1 MDMMIPAT
9 SLSFA
14 QLFTLIFSGT
24 FGLMG
29 AIFLAVGLGFQTAV
43 NRKRSLCTA
52 YTEGTVS
59 AMQTQFGSTSLRA
72 VYSFTIDG
80 KPLQYISSYAGAPNL
95 LVGQTVSVNYD
106 PQNIGRV
113 YIEEDARLMK
123 NFTRVFAIL
132 GGVFLVIALAV
143 AVVLLGVL
151 QA

>member
-1 MDMMIPAT
+1 MDMIIPAT
-9 SLSFA
+9 NLTFA

-80 KPLQYISSYAGAPNL
+80 KPLQYISSYTGNSNL
-95 LVGQTVSVNYD
+95 LVGQTVGVYYD

-113 YIEEDARLMK
+113 FIEEDARQMK
-123 NFTRVFAIL
+123 NVTRVFVIL
-132 GGVFLVIALAV
+132 GGVFLVIALVV

-151 QA
+151 SV

>member
-1 MDMMIPAT
+1 MDMIIPAT
-9 SLSFA
+9 NLTFA

-80 KPLQYISSYAGAPNL
+80 KPLQYISSYAGNTNL
-95 LVGQTVSVNYD
+95 LVGQTVGVYYD

-113 YIEEDARLMK
+113 FIEEDARQMK
-123 NFTRVFAIL
+123 NVTRVFVIL
-132 GGVFLVIALAV
+132 GGVFLVIALVV

-151 QA
+151 SV

>member
-1 MDMMIPAT
+1 MDMIIPAT
-9 SLSFA
+9 SLTFA

-43 NRKRSLCTA
+43 NRKRSRCTA

-80 KPLQYISSYAGAPNL
+80 KPLQYISNYAGAPNL
-95 LVGQTVSVNYD
+95 LVGQTVGVYYD
-106 PQNIGRV
+106 PQSIGRV

-123 NFTRVFAIL
+123 NFTRVFVIL
-132 GGVFLVIALAV
+132 GGVFLVIALVV

-151 QA
+151 